1 MTYTVVCFHAHPDDE
16 ALLTGGT
23 MARLAAEGHR
33 VVLVVATAGEAGLT
47 SASLAATTPLGDLR
61 LAELSRS
68 AEALGCARMVD
79 LGFADS
85 GMDGNAHTGGQRFC
99 AVAVEDAANRLLAVL
114 REENA
119 HVLTIYDGAGGYG
132 HPDHVQVHRVG
143 VRAAELAAT
152 PVVLEATIDRR
163 ALRRALRLIGCVTR
177 GTPGFQPRRFAHA
190 FADPELITHRVN
202 IGPYWRQ
209 KRSALQAHATQA
221 QADDE
226 VRTLA
231 WILRLP
237 TPLFRLV
244 FRHEW
249 FVEHGRRRG
258 PRLQDDVLDTLRQAS
273 IQPMS

>member
-23 MARLAAEGHR
+23 MARLAAQGHR

-47 SASLAATTPLGDLR
+47 SASLSASGALGDLR

-68 AEALGCARMVD
+68 AEILGCARVVN
-79 LGFADS
+79 LGYADS
-85 GMDGNAHTGGQRFC
+85 GMDGRAQSAGQRFC
-99 AVAVEDAANRLLAVL
+99 TAAVDDAASRLLAVL
-114 REENA
+114 REETA
-119 HVLTIYDGAGGYG
+119 DVLTIYDSAGGYG

-163 ALRRALRLIGCVTR
+163 ALQRALRVVGWFTP
-177 GTPGFQPRRFAHA
+177 GAPGFQPSRFAHA
-190 FADPELITHRVN
+190 YADPELITHRVN
-202 IGPYWRQ
+202 VRPYWRQ

-221 QADDE
+221 QADDGD
-226 VRTLA
+226 RTLA

-237 TPLFRLV
+237 TLLFRLA
-244 FRHEW
+244 FGHEW
-249 FVEHGRRRG
+249 FLEHTRR
-258 PRLQDDVLDTLRQAS
+258 PAQPLLDDVLHTLRSQGRHLR
-273 IQPMS
+273 